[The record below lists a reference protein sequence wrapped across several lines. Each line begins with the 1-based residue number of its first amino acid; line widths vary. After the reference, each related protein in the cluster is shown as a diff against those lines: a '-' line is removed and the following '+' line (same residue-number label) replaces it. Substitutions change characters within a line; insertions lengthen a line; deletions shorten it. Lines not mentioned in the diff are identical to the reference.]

1 MSLSRSP
8 KIDPAA
14 VYARHFTG
22 FRLRMEID
30 ARLQNP
36 GRVYASPPS
45 VWAVFYGAAGIPRAV
60 FAYTLLKTPGFG
72 FTDRTGRLRSSIRR
86 VYPGNIVIMGD
97 ASAYYALYVERW
109 GRPMRRA
116 FMSAV
121 AAIDTTG
128 AVR

>member
-1 MSLSRSP
+1 MSLSRSR
-8 KIDPAA
+8 KIDRAQ
-14 VYARHFTG
+14 VYARHSTA
-22 FRLRMEID
+22 FRLYTALDIE
-30 ARLQNP
+30 LQNP

-45 VWAVFYGAAGIPRAV
+45 VWAVFYGPAGIPRAV

-72 FTDRTGRLRSSIRR
+72 FGDRTGRLRSSVRR
-86 VYPGNIVIMGD
+86 VYPGNIVIMGN
-97 ASAYYALYVERW
+97 ASAYYAPYVERW

-121 AAIDTTG
+121 AAIDQTG